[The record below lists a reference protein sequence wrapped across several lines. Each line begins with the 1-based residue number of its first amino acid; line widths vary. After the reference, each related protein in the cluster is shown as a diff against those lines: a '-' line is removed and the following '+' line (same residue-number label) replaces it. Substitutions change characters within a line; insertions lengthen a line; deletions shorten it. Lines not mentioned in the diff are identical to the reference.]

1 MSYKTNENDLM
12 AYLYGELEGSEK
24 EAMDKYLFE
33 HPEAR
38 IELER
43 LQQMRSMLGHVKDKE
58 VIAPP
63 IFVGESKQRFIWNA
77 PYLKTIVSIAASLLL
92 IILVGKLSGM
102 RIQYQESELRI
113 SFGGNQVG
121 NDNVAAAAQ
130 PTLASLSSEEVQAMI
145 NSSLDKNNMAM
156 QSSWKETQQQ
166 LDASI
171 TKNLQQNSNKIDKLV
186 RDASAASQDQIR
198 QFVSGMQTENLQL
211 VKNYFKLSADEQK
224 QYIESLLVDFS
235 KYLQQQRN
243 DDLQLV
249 QTRLNS
255 IEKNT
260 DVFKQETEQIL
271 SSIITT
277 VGTKN
282 SIGTT
287 N

>member
-1 MSYKTNENDLM
+1 MSYKPNENDLM
-12 AYLYGELEGSEK
+12 AYLYGELDSPDR
-24 EAMDKYLFE
+24 EAVEKYLFE

-38 IELER
+38 MEMER
-43 LQQMRSMLGHVKDKE
+43 LQQMRTLLGHVKDKE

-63 IFVGESKQRFIWNA
+63 IFVGDNKTRAFWNI
-77 PYLKTIVSIAASLLL
+77 PYFKTIVSIAASLILV
-92 IILVGKLSGM
+92 ILVGRFSGM
-102 RIQYQESELRI
+102 KVYYQEQELRI
-113 SFGGNQVG
+113 SFGGSSGTNTVQNTSPV
-121 NDNVAAAAQ
+121 
-130 PTLASLSSEEVQAMI
+130 ASLSSEEVQAMI
-145 NSSLDKNNMAM
+145 NASLNQNNLAM

-171 TKNLQQNSNKIDKLV
+171 TKSLESNSKKIDKLV
-186 RDASAASQDQIR
+186 RQASVASQDQVR

-211 VKNYFKLSADEQK
+211 VKNYFKLSSDEQK
-224 QYIESLLVDFS
+224 KYIESLLIDFS
-235 KYLQQQRN
+235 KYLQQQRS

-249 QTRLNS
+249 QRRLNS
-255 IEKNT
+255 LEQNT

-277 VGTKN
+277 VGNKN

>member
-1 MSYKTNENDLM
+1 MSYKPDENDLM

-38 IELER
+38 VELER
-43 LQQMRSMLGHVKDKE
+43 LQQMRTMLGHVKDKE

-92 IILVGKLSGM
+92 IILAGKLAGM
-102 RIQYQESELRI
+102 KIQYQESALRI
-113 SFGGNQVG
+113 SFGGDQVVNG
-121 NDNVAAAAQ
+121 NATQTTTPAI
-130 PTLASLSSEEVQAMI
+130 SSVTPEEVQAMI
-145 NSSLDKNNMAM
+145 NASLDKNNLAM

-171 TKNLQQNSNKIDKLV
+171 TKSLAQNSNKIDKLV
-186 RDASAASQDQIR
+186 KDASVASQDQIR

-211 VKNYFKLSADEQK
+211 VKNYFKLSSDEQK

-243 DDLQLV
+243 DDLQIV

>member
-1 MSYKTNENDLM
+1 MSYKPNENDLM

-38 IELER
+38 LELER
-43 LQQMRSMLGHVKDKE
+43 LQQMRIMLGHVKDKE

-92 IILVGKLSGM
+92 IILVGRLSGM

-113 SFGGNQVG
+113 SFGGNEVS
-121 NDNVAAAAQ
+121 NDRAKPTTQ
-130 PTLASLSSEEVQAMI
+130 PSLASLSAEEVQAMI
-145 NSSLDKNNMAM
+145 NSSLDKNNLAM

-171 TKNLQQNSNKIDKLV
+171 TKNLAQNSNKIDKLV
-186 RDASAASQDQIR
+186 KDASAASQDQIR

-243 DDLQLV
+243 DDLQVV

-282 SIGTT
+282 SIGTA

>member
-1 MSYKTNENDLM
+1 MSYKPNESDLM
-12 AYLYGELEGSEK
+12 AYVYGELEGSDK
-24 EAMDKYLFE
+24 EAIEKYLFE
-33 HPEAR
+33 NPEAR
-38 IELER
+38 LELER
-43 LQQMRSMLGHVKDKE
+43 LQQMRAMLSQVKDKE

-63 IFVGESKQRFIWNA
+63 IFVGESKQRFLWNA

-102 RIQYQESELRI
+102 KIQYQASELRI
-113 SFGGNQVG
+113 SFDGNRIQNENITQAVEPS
-121 NDNVAAAAQ
+121 VA
-130 PTLASLSSEEVQAMI
+130 TLSAEEIQSMI
-145 NSSLDKNNMAM
+145 NSSLNKNNIAM

-171 TKNLQQNSNKIDKLV
+171 TKNLAQNSNKIDKLV

-198 QFVSGMQTENLQL
+198 EFVSGLQTENLQL

-224 QYIESLLVDFS
+224 EYIESMLVDFS

-255 IEKNT
+255 LEQNT

>member
-1 MSYKTNENDLM
+1 MSYKPNENDLM

-24 EAMDKYLFE
+24 EAMEKYLFE
-33 HPEAR
+33 HPDAR
-38 IELER
+38 RELER
-43 LQQMRSMLGHVKDKE
+43 LQHMRSILSEVKDKE

-63 IFVGESKQRFIWNA
+63 IFVGESKQRFLWNA

-92 IILVGKLSGM
+92 IILAGRLSGM
-102 RIQYQESELRI
+102 RIQYHSSELRI
-113 SFGGNQVG
+113 SFGGDKDVKEIPVQSV
-121 NDNVAAAAQ
+121 Q
-130 PTLASLSSEEVQAMI
+130 PSVASLSAEQVQSMI
-145 NSSLDKNNMAM
+145 NASLDKNNLAM
-156 QSSWKETQQQ
+156 QSSWKETQHQ

-171 TKNLQQNSNKIDKLV
+171 TENLAQNSKKIDKLV
-186 RDASAASQDQIR
+186 RDASTASQDQIR
-198 QFVSGMQTENLQL
+198 EFVSGMQTENLQL

-243 DDLQLV
+243 DDLQIV

-255 IEKNT
+255 LEKNT

-277 VGTKN
+277 VGTNN

>member
-1 MSYKTNENDLM
+1 MSYKPNENDLM
-12 AYLYGELEGSEK
+12 AYLYGELEAPEK

-38 IELER
+38 QELER
-43 LQQMRSMLGHVKDKE
+43 LQYMRTMLSNVEDKE

-63 IFVGESKQRFIWNA
+63 IFVGENKVRLLWNV
-77 PYLKTIVSIAASLLL
+77 PYLKTIVSIAASLLVG
-92 IILVGKLSGM
+92 ILVGRLSGM
-102 RIQYQESELRI
+102 RIQYQASELRI
-113 SFGGNQVG
+113 SFGDVQMNTPSEAVKPS
-121 NDNVAAAAQ
+121 D
-130 PTLASLSSEEVQAMI
+130 LSTEQVQAMI
-145 NSSLDKNNMAM
+145 NKSLNQNNLVM
-156 QSSWKETQQQ
+156 QSSLRETQEQ

-171 TKNLQQNSNKIDKLV
+171 TKSLATNSNKIDKLV
-186 RDASAASQDQIR
+186 REASVASQDQIR
-198 QFVSGMQTENLQL
+198 QFVSGIQTENLQL
-211 VKNYFKLSADEQK
+211 VKSYFKLSGDEQK

-255 IEKNT
+255 LEKNT

-277 VGTKN
+277 VGNKN

>member
-1 MSYKTNENDLM
+1 MSYKPDENDLM

-38 IELER
+38 VELER
-43 LQQMRSMLGHVKDKE
+43 LQQMRTMLGHVKDKE

-92 IILVGKLSGM
+92 IILAGKLAGM
-102 RIQYQESELRI
+102 KIQYQESALRI
-113 SFGGNQVG
+113 SFGGDQVVNG
-121 NDNVAAAAQ
+121 NAMQITTPAI
-130 PTLASLSSEEVQAMI
+130 SSVTPEEVQAMI
-145 NSSLDKNNMAM
+145 NASLDKNNLAM

-171 TKNLQQNSNKIDKLV
+171 TKSLAQNSNKIDKLV
-186 RDASAASQDQIR
+186 KDASVASQDQIR

-211 VKNYFKLSADEQK
+211 VKNYFKLSSDEQK

-243 DDLQLV
+243 DDLQIV

>member
-1 MSYKTNENDLM
+1 MSYKPNENDLM

-63 IFVGESKQRFIWNA
+63 IFVGESKQLFIWNA

-92 IILVGKLSGM
+92 VILVGKLSGM

-113 SFGGNQVG
+113 SFGGQQAA
-121 NDNVAAAAQ
+121 NDNAVAAAQ
-130 PTLASLSSEEVQAMI
+130 PSVASLSSEEVQAMI

-235 KYLQQQRN
+235 KYLQQERN

>member
-1 MSYKTNENDLM
+1 MSYKPNENDLM

-113 SFGGNQVG
+113 SFGGNQVA

-130 PTLASLSSEEVQAMI
+130 PFLASLSSEEVQAMI

>member
-1 MSYKTNENDLM
+1 MSYKPTEHDLM
-12 AYLYGELEGSEK
+12 AYLYGELEGAEK
-24 EAMDKYLFE
+24 EKMEKYLSQ

-38 IELER
+38 LELEQFR
-43 LQQMRSMLGHVKDKE
+43 NVRSTMNHLKDKE

-63 IFVGESKQRFIWNA
+63 IFVGDSKRVSLWQA
-77 PYLKTIVSIAASLLL
+77 PYLKTVISIAASLLL
-92 IILVGKLSGM
+92 VMMVGRFSGL
-102 RIQYQESELRI
+102 RVQYGSGEVRI
-113 SFGGNQVG
+113 SFGDQ
-121 NDNVAAAAQ
+121 AAKQQEVIPA
-130 PTLASLSSEEVQAMI
+130 TASLSAEEVQTMI
-145 NSSLDKNNMAM
+145 NSSLQQNNVAM
-156 QSSWKETQQQ
+156 QSSWKETQKE

-171 TKNLQQNSNKIDKLV
+171 TKNLALNSNKIDKLV
-186 RDASAASQDQIR
+186 KDASEASQGQIR

-211 VKNYFKLSADEQK
+211 VKNYFKLSSDEQK

-255 IEKNT
+255 LEQNT

-277 VGTKN
+277 VGNKN
-282 SIGTT
+282 TVGTA

>member
-1 MSYKTNENDLM
+1 MSYKPNESDLM
-12 AYLYGELEGSEK
+12 AYVYGELEGSDK
-24 EAMDKYLFE
+24 EAIEKYLFE
-33 HPEAR
+33 NPDAR
-38 IELER
+38 LELER
-43 LQQMRSMLGHVKDKE
+43 LQQMRAMLSQVKDKE

-63 IFVGESKQRFIWNA
+63 IFVGESKQRFLWNA

-102 RIQYQESELRI
+102 KIQYQASELRI
-113 SFGGNQVG
+113 SFDGNRIQNENITQAVEPS
-121 NDNVAAAAQ
+121 VA
-130 PTLASLSSEEVQAMI
+130 TLSAEEIQSMI
-145 NSSLDKNNMAM
+145 NSSLNKNNIAM

-171 TKNLQQNSNKIDKLV
+171 TKNLAQNSNKIDKLV

-198 QFVSGMQTENLQL
+198 EFVSGLQTENLQL

-224 QYIESLLVDFS
+224 EYIESMLVDFS

-255 IEKNT
+255 LEQNT